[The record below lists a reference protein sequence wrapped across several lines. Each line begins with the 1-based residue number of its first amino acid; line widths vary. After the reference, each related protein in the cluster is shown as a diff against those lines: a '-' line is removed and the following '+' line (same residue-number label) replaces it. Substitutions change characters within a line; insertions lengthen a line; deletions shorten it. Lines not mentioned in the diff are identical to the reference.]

1 MMLGERRAEPLTLIG
16 LLCRLEEDIQRGSLC
31 VPSRC
36 DGMGGWLVRNED
48 SAGCLML
55 GFG

>member
-1 MMLGERRAEPLTLIG
+1 MMLGEHRAEPLTLTG
-16 LLCRLEEDIQRGSLC
+16 LPRRLEEDIQQGSLC

-36 DGMGGWLVRNED
+36 DGMGGWLVRNAD